1 MLVSFLV
8 GLATGF
14 GMAIPPG
21 PINFAIFEKSIH
33 GQKRVAFRLLGGA
46 LAGDSIYCLLAV
58 VYQLSTEWLRVVKLV
73 FSGLGGAFLI
83 GLGVYYI
90 FFKKSPCV
98 LEPPVEIEKAHHGH
112 FITGLLFALSN
123 PFFIVAL
130 LAITELYYSVSI
142 LEPDII
148 MNVLFILGFQG
159 GAFLWLSGMGKVASL
174 NQHHFT
180 KSRTVIQRLC
190 GLAYIGFGTYM
201 LAKFL
206 KLVWL

>member
-14 GMAIPPG
+14 GMAVPPG

-33 GQKRVAFRLLGGA
+33 GQKRIAFRLLGGA
-46 LAGDSIYCLLAV
+46 LTGDTLYCLLAV
-58 VYQLSTEWLRVVKLV
+58 VYQLSSEWLRMVKLA

-83 GLGVYYI
+83 GLGVFYV
-90 FFKKSPCV
+90 FFKKQGCT
-98 LEPPVEIEKAHHGH
+98 LEAPEELEKAHHGH
-112 FITGLLFALSN
+112 FFTGFLFALSN

-130 LAITELYYSVSI
+130 IALTELYYSVSI
-142 LEPDII
+142 LEPDIA
-148 MNVLFILGFQG
+148 MNVLFVIGFQG

-190 GLAYIGFGTYM
+190 GVAYAGFGGYM